1 MVSRP
6 APNWWLRFAV
16 PGLITFGGMFV
27 FHVMFGDADAAI
39 VYGSFALPAVVALV
53 IGTIK
58 AKRRGTD

>member
-1 MVSRP
+1 
-6 APNWWLRFAV
+6 
-16 PGLITFGGMFV
+16 MFV